1 MTAARPMPHGFVW
14 KPIHIILIVA
24 FFQVLITLLTDGFA
38 LSFDEA
44 MWHYIGR
51 NWFRHGLTPY
61 SGGVDNKSPLIFAI
75 FGFSDWLLGVNY
87 WFPRLLGTVIQSV
100 GIYYL
105 YLVALKLAGR
115 RAGMITIVLY
125 GLSLL
130 WRSTDGKLVSL
141 TETYAI
147 TFIILAF
154 YLFLYGKN
162 QKGYFLSGL
171 ISAMA
176 LGFRLSAGFG
186 IAAIFFW
193 ALKQG
198 GKKPIFSF
206 CLGLMAG
213 CLLLAGLARI
223 SGISTNQ
230 FISYAFLDNFGAG
243 SATDHSVLSRL
254 EGLVNGFFYSEL
266 LLFLPGVLAYFL
278 IKKKSALPG
287 IWFICEFI
295 GLNIIGIYARAHFKN
310 LLPSMSIMNA
320 IAITYLIDEYKIPI
334 KPVMIILWISFF
346 PKLLEPLVNLKKLL
360 LPPSVRSSAFIP
372 DDYAKKQMGLWIKA
386 HTGPNEKVLVAGF
399 GAIVQA
405 YSERISPSIYFN
417 ATQTKMAKERFFSEV
432 RRQEPAMV
440 LVPAS
445 ANYQAEVQPDV
456 RDFVDSLVSKDYE
469 FENSLNGYRI
479 YGINKGK

>member
-1 MTAARPMPHGFVW
+1 MTAANPMPRSFVW
-14 KPIHIILIVA
+14 KPIHIILIVG
-24 FFQVLITLLTDGFA
+24 FLQLLITLLTDGFA

-51 NWFRHGLTPY
+51 DWFRHGLTPY

-75 FGFSDWLLGVNY
+75 FGFSDWLFGVNY

-154 YLFLYGKN
+154 YLFLSAKI
-162 QKGYFLSGL
+162 QRDYFLSGL
-171 ISAMA
+171 ISAIG

-186 IAAIFFW
+186 MVAILLW
-193 ALKQG
+193 SLKQG
-198 GKKPIFSF
+198 GKKQIFSF
-206 CLGLMAG
+206 CLGLLTG
-213 CLLLAGLARI
+213 CLLLAVLVLL
-223 SGISTNQ
+223 SGISLNE
-230 FISYAFLDNFGAG
+230 FIRYAFLDNFGAG
-243 SATDHSVLSRL
+243 SATDHSPLWRL
-254 EGLVNGFFYSEL
+254 EGLVTGFFYSEL

-278 IKKKSALPG
+278 IKKKSSLPG

-310 LLPSMSIMNA
+310 LLPSMSLMSA
-320 IAITYLIDEYKIPI
+320 ISITYLIDEYKVPA

-360 LPPSVRSSAFIP
+360 LPTLVRSTAFIP
-372 DDYAKKQMGLWIKA
+372 NDYAKKEMGFWVKA
-386 HTGPNEKVLVAGF
+386 HTAPDEKVLVAGF

-445 ANYQAEVQPDV
+445 ANYQAEVQADV
-456 RDFVDSLVSKDYE
+456 REFVDSLVSKDYE
-469 FENSLNGYRI
+469 LENNLYGYRVYSI
-479 YGINKGK
+479 HKGK